1 MIGAEYA
8 PFVFNM
14 IKRTLVLLCLLALS
28 SVVRAGDAEG
38 VPADSNSTAPSIAP
52 ADQNLIDEFFGN
64 AASKNSEGEK
74 LKTDGKNDEA
84 AAAFHKALG
93 YLDLL
98 HAKFPQWDQAA
109 VTKRRMEIKHNLS
122 AVETDDHPD
131 TAVAVHPVS
140 GNGYALRRPM
150 AEEFEHALRRMAA
163 EELITKG
170 GDLLEIGLPR
180 LAIPYFREALKYDP
194 GNPDAS
200 GQLENALMRDAG
212 SNIFN
217 LFF

>member
-1 MIGAEYA
+1 
-8 PFVFNM
+8 
-14 IKRTLVLLCLLALS
+14 LCLLALS
-28 SVVRAGDAEG
+28 SVVRAGDGEGRDAQSPQAEA
-38 VPADSNSTAPSIAP
+38 PADSNSAAPSLAP
-52 ADQNLIDEFFGN
+52 ADQQLIDELLGD

-74 LKTDGKNDEA
+74 LKADGKNEDA

-122 AVETDDHPD
+122 AVESDDRAN
-131 TAVAVHPVS
+131 TAVAANVVS

-163 EELITKG
+163 EELMNKG

-180 LAIPYFREALKYDP
+180 LAIPYFKEALKYDP
-194 GNPDAS
+194 GNPEAA
-200 GQLENALMRDAG
+200 GQLENALIRDSGLAAP
-212 SNIFN
+212 NTF
-217 LFF
+217 L